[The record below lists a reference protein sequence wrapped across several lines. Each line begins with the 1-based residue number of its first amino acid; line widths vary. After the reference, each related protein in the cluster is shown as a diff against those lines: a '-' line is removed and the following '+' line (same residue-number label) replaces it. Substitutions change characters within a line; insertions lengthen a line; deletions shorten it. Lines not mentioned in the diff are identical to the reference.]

1 MVSGLSKFEIVE
13 RIDQI
18 PNAMEHAL
26 QQKNIDRQN
35 QMNIGKVIFDFVSED
50 TPQTERFAELE
61 ILLERLFA
69 SGAEG

>member
-1 MVSGLSKFEIVE
+1 MVSGLSKFKIVK

-35 QMNIGKVIFDFVSED
+35 QINIGKVIFDFVSED

-61 ILLERLFA
+61 ILLERLFG
-69 SGAEG
+69 SGA